1 MSGENIDAF
10 PNSRTFKS
18 GSNGQS
24 SEDDELASRLILDWQ
39 YLFGLRGN
47 WASHWTE
54 IAQRIYPMES
64 WLFQNFSQLN
74 QMGDKRNFEVYD
86 STGVIAL
93 ERFGSIL
100 DSLLTPRDQF
110 WHTLRATDDNI
121 NKDRK
126 VRLWFENTTKKL
138 FHYRYAPNAN
148 FASQNQRQYLSL
160 GAYGT
165 ALNFIDPFANGTGI
179 RYKSVHL
186 GECYLQ
192 ENHQGLIDSVCRHFM
207 LTARQA
213 YLQFGDSCP
222 ENITSI
228 MDRFPERQFFF
239 LHWVKPNLMHDPERK
254 DFKGMPFA
262 SYYISIE
269 GRKFVWNIG
278 GNKFGGYRTFPY
290 AVSRYYQAPNET
302 YGRSPAMDVLPALK
316 TLNEQKKIM
325 LKQGH
330 RATDPV
336 LLAANDGIIDGFSLL
351 PGAINAG
358 GISEDGRLL
367 VQPLPTGN
375 IQIGKEMMDDER
387 KLIDDTFLI
396 SLFQVLTE
404 SPEMTATE
412 VLERTREKGILLAPT
427 IGRQQSEYLGPMI
440 DREIDVLMRQGLL
453 DPMPGLLK
461 EAKGEYK
468 IIYDSP
474 ISRTM
479 RAEGAAGAQRT
490 MQVLMQMAQAT
501 GDASF
506 MDYINMD
513 VAAPEMAEIN
523 ATPMSWIRSKE
534 EVQQLKIMR
543 AKQQQQQQ
551 AVQAAPA
558 IAGLVKAQAAAGK
571 GQPQG
576 Q

>member
-1 MSGENIDAF
+1 MDGVNNYEVPSV
-10 PNSRTFKS
+10 
-18 GSNGQS
+18 GQGGLGNKQT
-24 SEDDELASRLILDWQ
+24 SEEDELVSNLILEWQ

-74 QMGDKRNFEVYD
+74 QQGDKRNFEVYD
-86 STGVIAL
+86 STGIVAVN
-93 ERFGSIL
+93 RFGSIL
-100 DSLLTPRDQF
+100 DSLLTPRDQY
-110 WHTLRATDDNI
+110 WHGFAASNEDLM
-121 NKDRK
+121 KDRGVK
-126 VRLWFENTTKKL
+126 IWFENTKRKL
-138 FHYRYAPNAN
+138 FHYRYAPNTN

-165 ALNFIDPFANGTGI
+165 GVNFIDDFSGYKGI
-179 RYKSVHL
+179 RYKHVHL

-192 ENHQGLIDSVCRHFM
+192 ENHQGLIDSICRHFM

-222 ENITSI
+222 ENITAI
-228 MDRFPERQFFF
+228 MHRFPERQFFF
-239 LHWVKPNLMHDPERK
+239 LHWVRPRTDADPGRK
-254 DFKGMPFA
+254 DFKGMPYA

-269 GRKFVWNIG
+269 GRKLVWGPGSWKEG
-278 GNKFGGYRTFPY
+278 GFRTFPY

-316 TLNEQKKIM
+316 TLNEMKKAM

-330 RATDPV
+330 RVTDPV

-351 PGAINAG
+351 PGALNSG
-358 GISEDGRLL
+358 GVSEDGRLL
-367 VQPLPTGN
+367 IQPLPTGN
-375 IQIGKEMMDDER
+375 VQAGKEMMEVEQ

-396 SLFQVLTE
+396 TLFQVLTE
-404 SPEMTATE
+404 NPEMTATE

-440 DREIDVLMRQGLL
+440 DRELDILSRQGLL
-453 DPMPGLLK
+453 DPMPGPLK

-474 ISRTM
+474 ITRTM
-479 RAEGAAGAQRT
+479 KAEYASGAQRT
-490 MQVLMQMAQAT
+490 VEALIAICNAT
-501 GDASF
+501 GDPGAL
-506 MDYINMD
+506 DYIDMD
-513 VAAPEMAEIN
+513 VAELL
-523 ATPMSWIRSKE
+523 R
-534 EVQQLKIMR
+534 
-543 AKQQQQQQ
+543 
-551 AVQAAPA
+551 
-558 IAGLVKAQAAAGK
+558 
-571 GQPQG
+571 
-576 Q
+576 